1 MGLIQSFS
9 RAALLCGCLFLSS
22 CTSKH
27 LSIQT
32 DYLSRK
38 KLASYYVD
46 TPDPAQNYPLV
57 GERLT
62 LSWAFPT
69 SYMAYH
75 DLHIKL
81 TLRYGNRVQE
91 VKTYPV
97 YKPRDMVSFILRDQ
111 EYINRRGIFTYK
123 AEIIGN
129 GNVLETW
136 YHQMWVEL
144 ITIDVNEDEGEGNE
158 EEEDEEGKGDLGVSS
173 D

>member
-1 MGLIQSFS
+1 MIFIQWFS
-9 RAALLCGCLFLSS
+9 RAAFLIVCLFLSS
-22 CTSKH
+22 CTSQH

-38 KLASYYVD
+38 KLASYYVN

-62 LSWAFPT
+62 LSWSFPT

-75 DLHIKL
+75 DLHLKL
-81 TLRYGNRVQE
+81 TIRYGNRTEE
-91 VKTYPV
+91 VKIYPI
-97 YKPRDMVSFILRDQ
+97 YKPRDLVSFVLRDQ
-111 EYINRRGIFTYK
+111 EYISRRGIFTYK
-123 AEIIGN
+123 TEIIGN

-144 ITIDVNEDEGEGNE
+144 ITIDIDEDDKEG
-158 EEEDEEGKGDLGVSS
+158 EEEDDEEED
-173 D
+173 

>member
-1 MGLIQSFS
+1 MVFIHRFS
-9 RAALLCGCLFLSS
+9 RTGFLFICLLLSS
-22 CTSKH
+22 CTEKH

-46 TPDPAQNYPLV
+46 TPDPAQNYPLI

-62 LSWAFPT
+62 LSWSFPV
-69 SYMAYH
+69 SYMAYN

-81 TLRYGNRVQE
+81 TLRYGNRVEE
-91 VKTYPV
+91 VKTYPI
-97 YKPRDMVSFILRDQ
+97 YKPRDMVSVILRGE

-123 AEIIGN
+123 AEVIGN

-144 ITIDVNEDEGEGNE
+144 ITIDV
-158 EEEDEEGKGDLGVSS
+158 EEDENEEHDNSTCAKKTVFD
-173 D
+173 